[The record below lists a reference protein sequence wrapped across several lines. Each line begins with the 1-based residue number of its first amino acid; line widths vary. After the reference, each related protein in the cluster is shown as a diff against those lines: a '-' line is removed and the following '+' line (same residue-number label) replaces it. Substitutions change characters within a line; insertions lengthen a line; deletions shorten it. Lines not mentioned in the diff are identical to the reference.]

1 MPSLKRKTRTI
12 ESEQGIVVHN
22 PEYNYPITPQL
33 FKLFVKEC
41 RYWLSYFGLT
51 AWEVIFVQEDKTAE
65 DTSAR
70 AWCSIEE
77 LSDRQ
82 VVMGI
87 ARVWDIA
94 PDLPNISKVAF
105 HEVLELLTMRL
116 FVLAA
121 TGVVMQIREENHA
134 LIRTLE
140 NSVFVNEFSRRMSAE
155 KRKRK

>member
-1 MPSLKRKTRTI
+1 MPSSKRKTRTT
-12 ESEQGIVVHN
+12 EPEQGIILTH
-22 PEYNYPITPQL
+22 PESDYPITPQL

-41 RYWLSYFGLT
+41 RYWLAYFGLT
-51 AWEVIFVQEDKTAE
+51 AWEVIFVQEDEHVE

-70 AWCSIEE
+70 AWCSVED

-87 ARVWDIA
+87 ARVWDIE

-140 NSVFVNEFSRRMSAE
+140 NSVFVSEFSRRISAE